1 MPEKR
6 FLGLLARWIGTAFFT
21 TLIVATVAIYQA
33 KDNFTSAHKAAYN
46 TIMLVLALFLGL
58 NFFVITVYGGR
69 DIGIQ
74 LMPQIRKLSKS

>member
-6 FLGLLARWIGTAFFT
+6 FLGLLARWIGTAFST
-21 TLIVATVAIYQA
+21 TLIVAIVVIYQA
-33 KDNFTSAHKAAYN
+33 KDNFTSAYKAAYN
-46 TIMLVLALFLGL
+46 TTMLVLTLFLGL
-58 NFFVITVYGGR
+58 NFFVGTVYDGR